1 MLGAVGGA
9 TAQRKTG
16 YAERALIARAEPLRE
31 RASKRMPVVG
41 FRGAW
46 MSAGTTR

>member
-16 YAERALIARAEPLRE
+16 YAKRALNARADPLRE

-41 FRGAW
+41 FGGAW

>member
-16 YAERALIARAEPLRE
+16 YAERALDARAEPLRE
-31 RASKRMPVVG
+31 RASKRMAVVG

-46 MSAGTTR
+46 MSLRTTR